1 MRFGSASLWL
11 AVLQVIPFHA
21 VSAESPPLL
30 RPRDYGS
37 RDYYAL
43 HLTPDLSPEAV
54 AQQLGLTHEG
64 VIGELSDHHLF
75 STPTS
80 KEDIVA
86 IHIDGLRRKKRSVVS
101 GGIVKRDL
109 SDGVLF
115 AEKQRLKKLVKRVP
129 PPAARREAQGFD
141 SIAPTTGDTG
151 VVELRSIMQRLD
163 IRDPIFHEQWHLVN
177 YFFDNLFIL
186 WLIHRLFA

>member
-11 AVLQVIPFHA
+11 AILQIIPFHA
-21 VSAESPPLL
+21 VSAKSPPLL

-86 IHIDGLRRKKRSVVS
+86 IHIDGLRRRKRSVES
-101 GGIVKRDL
+101 GGIMKRDL
-109 SDGVLF
+109 SDGILF
-115 AEKQRLKKLVKRVP
+115 AEKQGLKKLVKRVP
-129 PPAARREAQGFD
+129 PPAAWREAQGSD
-141 SIAPTTGDTG
+141 PTASVTGNPG
-151 VVELRSIMQRLD
+151 EVELRSIMQRLD
-163 IRDPIFHEQWHLVN
+163 IQDPIFHEQWHLVSCFSDSLLS
-177 YFFDNLFIL
+177 YG
-186 WLIHRLFA
+186 